1 MDSAERAVEQQPRGR
16 GGAAAASRR
25 PWPVAAGLALAF
37 VYAPTLTPFV
47 AGPLTS
53 CEHCV
58 STYLR
63 LLPIVPGFL
72 PGAAIAGRGGDVGFY
87 VASGAVTA
95 LLLVA
100 MLLTARRLA
109 GRDAFAAGAVLAL
122 LIGVQSHFLGIALR
136 A

>member
-1 MDSAERAVEQQPRGR
+1 M
-16 GGAAAASRR
+16 
-25 PWPVAAGLALAF
+25 
-37 VYAPTLTPFV
+37 
-47 AGPLTS
+47 
-53 CEHCV
+53 
-58 STYLR
+58 
-63 LLPIVPGFL
+63 PGFL
-72 PGAAIAGRGGDVGFY
+72 PGAAIAWRGGDVGFY